1 MLGLL
6 IIFSFWIAITL
17 MMIVPLI
24 LTFALGSYLAEKLE
38 LDGFSYYCF
47 MIIFYIIILCL
58 LVAI

>member
-6 IIFSFWIAITL
+6 LVFSFWIAITIML
-17 MMIVPLI
+17 IAPLI

-47 MIIFYIIILCL
+47 MTMFYVIMLLLC
-58 LVAI
+58 VMI

>member
-47 MIIFYIIILCL
+47 MIMFYIVILLL
-58 LVAI
+58 LVII